1 MKNIARTRLFYCLI
15 FLFLVFAQSCK
26 RELFEPSQTKAQAT
40 SKIQDIK
47 YSEFFDAVNSSGM
60 GDLKQLLAPANQG
73 GNGQKLMSTNIAERQ
88 FRIDMN
94 AVKKLVLGDTV
105 SYVVS
110 LMPSSAHNR
119 TFPKPYGTKDKR
131 QNDGIFGYLHPKQR
145 VDCRLEKWKAP
156 GLFRNGKLF
165 ED

>member
-110 LMPSSAHNR
+110 LMPSSVHAVHFQNLTVQKIKDR
-119 TFPKPYGTKDKR
+119 TTAFLATYTPSK
-131 QNDGIFGYLHPKQR
+131 
-145 VDCRLEKWKAP
+145 E
-156 GLFRNGKLF
+156 
-165 ED
+165 